1 MRLLLRGVP
10 GDTPCGLAAT
20 AMYPSPTFRIRAR
33 RVLMLCACACAA
45 ALPAH
50 RALAQYPD
58 RPIRLVVPFPPGGTV
73 DVVARLVA
81 AKAAQILKATLVT
94 DNKPGAGGSIATDA
108 VAKAAPDGYTLLF
121 TTPSHTINPALY
133 ARLPFD
139 TVRDLVPVALVAAA
153 PELLVANPAVPFDD
167 FAGFVAYAKTH
178 PNQLNYSHAGNGT
191 LPHVTM
197 ELLLRRAGIQVVPVA
212 YKGAAPA
219 MADLLA
225 GVVQLKLDTYATSA
239 QLLGAKRLKVLAV
252 ASKTRMAQLPGV
264 PTVAESGLPGYE
276 GSLWMGVMAPAGT
289 PAAIIE
295 RVSRAFIDAVHAPEL
310 RARLTGDGVEIIG
323 ADAGAFGAQIRAE
336 LRQWRE
342 LVRAAGITNE

>member
-1 MRLLLRGVP
+1 M
-10 GDTPCGLAAT
+10 
-20 AMYPSPTFRIRAR
+20 
-33 RVLMLCACACAA
+33 
-45 ALPAH
+45 
-50 RALAQYPD
+50 
-58 RPIRLVVPFPPGGTV
+58 
-73 DVVARLVA
+73 
-81 AKAAQILKATLVT
+81 
-94 DNKPGAGGSIATDA
+94 
-108 VAKAAPDGYTLLF
+108 
-121 TTPSHTINPALY
+121 
-133 ARLPFD
+133 
-139 TVRDLVPVALVAAA
+139 PVALVAAA
-153 PELLVANPAVPFDD
+153 PELLVANPAAPFDD

-197 ELLLRRAGIQVVPVA
+197 ELLLRRVGVEVRGGLQGRGAGHDRPVRRR
-212 YKGAAPA
+212 GAAQARYLRDLRPA
-219 MADLLA
+219 ARRQTPQGA
-225 GVVQLKLDTYATSA
+225 GGGQQDPHGPIA
-239 QLLGAKRLKVLAV
+239 R
-252 ASKTRMAQLPGV
+252 V

-342 LVRAAGITNE
+342 LVRAAGITERIKTTGRPPCLI